1 MAKRGRKK
9 KKKLFRLLKLKTNTV
24 KTIFFIFFLFL
35 TIISVVSFLQIGIY
49 PTRLNAFLIN
59 YFGFSAVF
67 IPFLLLFISFL
78 FYNGKFVLKDPN
90 IFFGFMIMFVSFISL
105 LKTGIVGNF
114 LKEQIIILF
123 GEFLSTIIFTFSF
136 LVGFVI
142 LFNTNIAQIIK
153 FFTNL
158 FKVIKK
164 YTVGNSQKKKAKEAK
179 KDLAKGLITPNPI
192 SAISPPRENKNDMA
206 VADIPPVFKD
216 STSPKS
222 PFPDSLNSP
231 DNKIWQY
238 PPIDILDNTPG
249 AKADRGDIGRNAKT
263 IEETLES
270 FGITAKVREINES
283 PSVTQYALEVALG
296 TKLAKIVSLSND
308 LAMSLAAPGG
318 QIRVEAPI
326 PGRPLVGIE
335 VPNHSLQVVPIR
347 SVLESE
353 ILKQSKSKM
362 AVPLGL
368 DVAGKPKI
376 ADITKMPHVLIAG
389 QTNSGKSV
397 CVNSWISTLLFR
409 ASPQEVRF
417 IMVDPKRVELTPYN
431 GIPHLLVPVIT
442 EAEKVISSLK
452 WAVNEMEKRYKIFSE
467 ASAKNIEAYNNASG
481 FQSLP
486 YIVVVIDELAE
497 IMMFSPTEVEENVC
511 HIAQKGRAAGIH
523 LVLATQKPI
532 VSVVTGLIKGNI
544 PARVAFAVSS
554 MMDSRV
560 ILDTPG
566 AEKLL
571 GRGDMLF
578 LPPDLAKPVRIQG
591 CFISEKET
599 TALVDFLKKQQSS
612 QYDYNPDIVSQPVA
626 SHNSQSKNIVSVD
639 GEDRDALFD
648 QAVEAITENGQAS
661 SSFLQRRLKLGY
673 ARAARLI
680 DQLEKANIIG
690 PSKGAKPRDIL
701 VPHRQAEK

>member
-9 KKKLFRLLKLKTNTV
+9 KKKLFRLLKLKPSTV
-24 KTIFFIFFLFL
+24 KTIFLIFFLFL

-49 PTRLNAFLIN
+49 PTRLNHFLIT
-59 YFGFSAVF
+59 YFGFASIF
-67 IPFLLLFISFL
+67 IPFLLLFVSFL
-78 FYNGKFVLKDPN
+78 FINGKFVLKDPN
-90 IFFGFMIMFVSFISL
+90 IFSGFVIMFISFISL
-105 LKTGIVGNF
+105 FETGLAGNF
-114 LKEQIIILF
+114 LKSQTIILF
-123 GEFLSTIIFTFSF
+123 GEFLSTIIFSFSF

-142 LFNTNIAQIIK
+142 LFDTNIAQIIK
-153 FFTNL
+153 FFTNF
-158 FKVIKK
+158 FKTIKK
-164 YTVGNSQKKKAKEAK
+164 YTIGSGLIKKSKEKKKETS
-179 KDLAKGLITPNPI
+179 LAPAPPITPTPSI
-192 SAISPPRENKNDMA
+192 TPP
-206 VADIPPVFKD
+206 PPVQQAPPSKLPF
-216 STSPKS
+216 TS
-222 PFPDSLNSP
+222 SLNSP
-231 DNKIWQY
+231 GNKIWQY
-238 PPIDILDNTPG
+238 PSLSILDNNPG
-249 AKADRGDIGRNAKT
+249 AKADRGDMGKNAKI

-326 PGRPLVGIE
+326 PGRSLVGIE
-335 VPNHSLQVVPIR
+335 VPNRSLQVVPIKDIM
-347 SVLESE
+347 ESDVIKE
-353 ILKQSKSKM
+353 SKSKIT
-362 AVPLGL
+362 VPLGL

-376 ADITKMPHVLIAG
+376 ADIAKMPHVLIAG

-397 CVNSWISTLLFR
+397 CVNSWISTILFR
-409 ASPQEVRF
+409 SSPQEVRF

-442 EAEKVISSLK
+442 EADKVVSALK
-452 WAVNEMEKRYKIFSE
+452 WAVSEMERRYKVFTE
-467 ASAKNIEAYNNASG
+467 AGAKNIESYNNLSG

-486 YIVVVIDELAE
+486 YIIIVIDELAE
-497 IMMFSPTEVEENVC
+497 IMMFSPTEVEENIC
-511 HIAQKGRAAGIH
+511 RIAQMARAVGIH

-544 PARVAFAVSS
+544 PTRVAFAVSS

-560 ILDTPG
+560 ILDSPG

-578 LPPDLAKPVRIQG
+578 LPPELAKPIRIQG

-599 TALVDFLKKQQSS
+599 SALVDFLKKQQSPEYE
-612 QYDYNPDIVSQPVA
+612 YDTQIVSQPIA
-626 SHNSQSKNIVSVD
+626 SHTSQSKNIVSVD

-648 QAVEAITENGQAS
+648 QAVEAIAESGQAS

-673 ARAARLI
+673 ARAARVI
-680 DQLEKANIIG
+680 DQLEKAGIIG

-701 VPHRQAEK
+701 IPHNKAEN